1 MGANVTAVDLTE
13 KNIKKANE
21 MKKKLGLRNLNFS
34 VQNLMNPIEKNGDF
48 DLISAHNW
56 MQHSENPAKV
66 MGNLISVLKQ
76 GGRLYLSLYL
86 GGTFRFLIAQIARQ
100 ILRPEDYETCENLV
114 GYHFPLGFHGFNNY
128 LDIYMENIFDDFFV
142 PYCNTTSY
150 EILMR
155 DAKKMGCYPVTDIPN
170 FVNRYDVDNRY
181 LRVCF
186 EKHNEVDFSKE
197 VFEFSQPIDELSS
210 DNKYIRNISQ
220 LAHECINKFKYSIDP
235 IDRSSFCLGLYRIR
249 AELCNIDNIEQRF
262 SKLEFYLK
270 QSINK
275 TNWDISAR
283 NPFFIT
289 KKSRSNQTALFS

>member
-1 MGANVTAVDLTE
+1 MAA
-13 KNIKKANE
+13 
-21 MKKKLGLRNLNFS
+21 KL
-34 VQNLMNPIEKNGDF
+34 QH
-48 DLISAHNW
+48 LIS
-56 MQHSENPAKV
+56 Q
-66 MGNLISVLKQ
+66 
-76 GGRLYLSLYL
+76 Y
-86 GGTFRFLIAQIARQ
+86 TFI
-100 ILRPEDYETCENLV
+100 
-114 GYHFPLGFHGFNNY
+114 
-128 LDIYMENIFDDFFV
+128 
-142 PYCNTTSY
+142 
-150 EILMR
+150 
-155 DAKKMGCYPVTDIPN
+155 
-170 FVNRYDVDNRY
+170 DNRY